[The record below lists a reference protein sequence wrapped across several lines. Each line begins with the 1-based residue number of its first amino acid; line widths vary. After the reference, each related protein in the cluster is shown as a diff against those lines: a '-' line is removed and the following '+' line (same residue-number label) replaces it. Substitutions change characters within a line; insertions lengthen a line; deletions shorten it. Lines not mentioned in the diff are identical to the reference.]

1 MTASAERRRPNS
13 LVTSAVTGG
22 ALAMQILLSIVVGF
36 VVGRVLGRSEET
48 DGFFAAYAVFMV
60 LSLAANAAR
69 LVVLP
74 AFAGA
79 RAAGRLAHELM
90 TSFAALAVLL
100 VPATAVV
107 LLAREPLATLL
118 TGGGSAISVDT
129 AADNLVW
136 LVVAGLG
143 QVVAGML
150 ASALAAFDEYV
161 VPAVGYLIASAAG
174 LTLIVLT
181 IHDARTLA
189 IGHGLTLSA
198 CLAILVPGVWLVRRV
213 ARSPHP
219 VGWRASRPRWAHV
232 AARLKALVTG
242 STLPF
247 GFQALYLICLPF
259 AGRLEVG
266 SLTTLSYAYMVSGA
280 VVTVGASAIGLVTAV
295 PLARSEL
302 SSRQIAH
309 HISSSSWLGLI
320 LVAFAMGLTFSL
332 GNELA
337 ASLLDPEYGSL
348 GEVTLAMGP
357 FMAVSVVLSIT
368 FPVVLVLGR
377 EKLLPRIVLA
387 AVVLQVGIAAGGAAL
402 AGLTGIAWGL
412 AFSTGL
418 IAAAMLR
425 ACGVLRSVSASVARA
440 VMVLACVTAPAFVV
454 PTLLAGPWVGAA
466 VGVVLSVTA
475 LVVVRPRPLV
485 DAVHHVRT
493 LS

>member
-1 MTASAERRRPNS
+1 MHPRSPRLEWQWGRQVGPSPTRPYDVGRVSERQHPRCRHGARHRRRPHRWCASTACRRPRGSLRRGRRAAPPAGARVTGSVTAPAEQRRPNS

-36 VVGRVLGRSEET
+36 VVGRVLGRSDET

-100 VPATAVV
+100 VPATVVV

-136 LVVAGLG
+136 LAVAGLG

-198 CLAILVPGVWLVRRV
+198 CLAILVPGVWLVRQV

-232 AARLKALVTG
+232 LARLKALVTG
-242 STLPF
+242 STLPVRV
-247 GFQALYLICLPF
+247 P
-259 AGRLEVG
+259 
-266 SLTTLSYAYMVSGA
+266 GA
-280 VVTVGASAIGLVTAV
+280 VPDLPPLRRPTRSRFADHAELRLHGLGSRGDCRRLRHRTGDRSPAGPQRADQQADCPPHLVVLLVGPHPCGLRHGTHVQPGKRASRQA
-295 PLARSEL
+295 ARSGVRKPGGGDTGDGAL
-302 SSRQIAH
+302 HGRI
-309 HISSSSWLGLI
+309 GR
-320 LVAFAMGLTFSL
+320 
-332 GNELA
+332 
-337 ASLLDPEYGSL
+337 
-348 GEVTLAMGP
+348 
-357 FMAVSVVLSIT
+357 VVDHV
-368 FPVVLVLGR
+368 PGR
-377 EKLLPRIVLA
+377 
-387 AVVLQVGIAAGGAAL
+387 
-402 AGLTGIAWGL
+402 
-412 AFSTGL
+412 
-418 IAAAMLR
+418 
-425 ACGVLRSVSASVARA
+425 ARA
-440 VMVLACVTAPAFVV
+440 R
-454 PTLLAGPWVGAA
+454 
-466 VGVVLSVTA
+466 S
-475 LVVVRPRPLV
+475 
-485 DAVHHVRT
+485 
-493 LS
+493 